1 MFYAQLGLAQI
12 PVVEEVVIP
21 EDVALAFSGPQFLVA
36 LVAGVMMAFAFQL
49 LLTNFS
55 VAFGISTL
63 GGSDSDSS
71 DESESLGS
79 TIRKIETAV
88 GLWTLVT
95 VSIALFIACF
105 LAVKLSLIDSTV
117 LGAIIGVVIWSTYFS
132 LLVWLGSTA
141 VGSLIGSVV
150 STATSG
156 FQGLMGTATAA
167 LGANAAKNQL
177 VSTAESVT
185 AAVRRELTSG
195 INPNSIRETLQSSLG
210 NVQLPKLDTNEIRG
224 QFEKI
229 LNGAD
234 LQSIAGSDL
243 LNNID
248 RQTFVDLVS
257 SRTDL
262 SKQDINQVV
271 DQLEGTWKQVVGGQ
285 QQGQNPQDQL
295 LNLIN
300 SATPEQL
307 TSSDLG
313 QQLTQLISSVQN
325 KGQGGLVNQALQSG
339 LSTVM
344 GRLLERVDLS
354 DADIEKISGQLQKVA
369 GKATE
374 QVKEVGTQVADK
386 APEQI
391 KEVGTQVADK
401 ATEQVKEV
409 GTQVA
414 DKAPEQ
420 IKEVGTQVADK
431 ATEQIKEVGS
441 QVADKVPQ
449 LPFSPMRADLDNY
462 LLNSYAWHLNR
473 ETIKKEFKDVI
484 YDPEAA
490 PGTLRRQLEQINQD
504 YFTQKL
510 TQRGDLL
517 PERIAELAEQLE
529 SIRAEVLSTVQGAE
543 SQEQSQDLRSR
554 VENYLGSTGKEE
566 LNPEGIEQDFT
577 KLLED
582 PEAGFEAL
590 SDRFKQFDRDTLVQM
605 LKERQD
611 ISEEEAN
618 NIIGQLESTR
628 DSVLNRANE
637 LQEQAKAKADEVRQ
651 KVEAYLRDTNK
662 EELNPEGIKRELQTL
677 LDDPQAGLSAL
688 RSRLSQFDR
697 DTLVKLLSQRQ
708 DLSEEQVNQ
717 AIDSIESVRDNILQ
731 APQKVADKA
740 KEQYKKTTSAITE
753 YLRNTNLEELNP
765 DSIKQDLTKLLDDP
779 KEGALALRDRLS
791 QVDRETLVKL
801 LGQRED
807 LSEEQVNKII
817 DQLQEGIGSIV
828 KAPRRLA
835 TRVQKQAAD
844 FGANLESY
852 LRNTDKEELN
862 PDSIKRDLQ
871 LLLNDPRAG
880 LGSISDRL
888 SQFDRSTIVTLLSQR
903 EDISEEEANKI
914 VDQIESVRNS
924 VVEQLEKVQQR
935 IQSTIDGALGKVR
948 DYLNSLER
956 PELNYEGIKQDFQ
969 KVFDDPQV
977 GLEALGARLGQFDR
991 DTLVAVLSSR
1001 EDISEADANRII
1013 DQIEGARDNV
1023 LQQAERIQ
1031 QETKKRLDALKQQA
1045 QKQAEET
1052 KKAAAGA
1059 AWWLFSTALTSLA
1072 ASAIAGA
1079 LAVAGI
1085 ALID

>member
-167 LGANAAKNQL
+167 LGANAAKNQV

-229 LNGAD
+229 LKGTD

-285 QQGQNPQDQL
+285 QQGQNPQAQL

-354 DADIEKISGQLQKVA
+354 DVDIEKISGQLQKVA
-369 GKATE
+369 GEATK
-374 QVKEVGTQVADK
+374 QVKEVGSQVADK

-391 KEVGTQVADK
+391 KEVGS
-401 ATEQVKEV
+401 
-409 GTQVA
+409 QVA

-420 IKEVGTQVADK
+420 IKEVGSQVADK
-431 ATEQIKEVGS
+431 ATEQVKEVGS

-517 PERIAELAEQLE
+517 PEKSAELAEQLE

-637 LQEQAKAKADEVRQ
+637 LQEKAKAKADEVRQ

-662 EELNPEGIKRELQTL
+662 EELNPEGIKRDLQTL

-688 RSRLSQFDR
+688 SSRLSQFDR

-740 KEQYKKTTSAITE
+740 KEQYEKTTSAITE

-779 KEGALALRDRLS
+779 KQGALALRDRLS

-817 DQLQEGIGSIV
+817 DQLQEGIGSII

-844 FGANLESY
+844 FGASLESY
-852 LRNTDKEELN
+852 LSNTDKEELN
-862 PDSIKRDLQ
+862 PESIKRDLQ

-888 SQFDRSTIVTLLSQR
+888 SQFDRSTIVALLSQR

-1045 QKQAEET
+1045 QKQAQET